1 MSLNWQMPK
10 DFFETKK
17 HLMYTPDDENG
28 NCKVQVDLEC
38 LIFSTMTIQHNLT
51 GDMTDKKLFEIQRRL
66 ELLKGQEML
75 MSWSVWS
82 GDEKVSQSVDLETVI
97 RYWGLD
103 TNVIHLNE
111 RKWNSY
117 FLRVT
122 KPREYDFKYVLDDAK
137 DKAKDTSIT
146 QSSRTLALLKAKVE
160 KAKAELTT
168 PPPVG

>member
-10 DFFETKK
+10 EFHENHKN
-17 HLMYTPDDENG
+17 LMYTDIKEDG
-28 NCKVQVDLEC
+28 SCKVQVDLEC

-51 GDMTDKKLFEIQRRL
+51 GEMTDKKLFEIQRRL
-66 ELLKGQEML
+66 DLLKGQEML
-75 MSWSVWS
+75 MSWTVWHN
-82 GDEKVSQSVDLETVI
+82 EERISQSVDLETVI

-117 FLRVT
+117 FLRIT

-137 DKAKDTSIT
+137 EKAKDTSIT
-146 QSSRTLALLKAKVE
+146 QSSRTLALLKAKAE
-160 KAKAELTT
+160 KATAELTT
-168 PPPVG
+168 PPPVS